1 MAWKAFNFFE
11 YDPEKVDYQT
21 TKFNIKQ
28 ALNNNW
34 AHIKDLLTEMRT
46 AIDDKV
52 KKETGKGLSTNDF
65 DNTYKTKVD
74 NAQEKPESEE
84 MTLAASAW
92 DEETKSYSFEESYPN
107 TQYDIVIELDGG
119 AATEAQTEAWDSA
132 NIKGN
137 YPENILYAKGDVP
150 AVDIPVIRQVIKK

>member
-11 YDPEKVDYQT
+11 YDPEKVDFKT

-34 AHIKDLLTEMRT
+34 AHIKELLTEMRT

-65 DNTYKTKVD
+65 DNAYKTKVD
-74 NAQEKPESEE
+74 NAQEKPESGE
-84 MTLAASAW
+84 MTLAAASW
-92 DEETKSYSFEESYPN
+92 NVTNKSYSFEEDYPN

-137 YPENILYAKGDVP
+137 YPENILYAKGDIP

>member
-11 YDPEKVDYQT
+11 YDPEKVDFKT

-34 AHIKDLLTEMRT
+34 AHIKELLTEMRT
-46 AIDDKV
+46 TIDKKV
-52 KKETGKGLSTNDF
+52 NAETGKGLSTNDF
-65 DNTYKTKVD
+65 DNDYKIKVD
-74 NAQEKPESEE
+74 NAQEKPESGE
-84 MTLAASAW
+84 MTLAAASW
-92 DEETKSYSFEESYPN
+92 NVTNKSYSFEEDYPN

-137 YPENILYAKGDVP
+137 YPENILYTKGDLP
-150 AVDIPVIRQVIKK
+150 TVDIPVIRTVIKK